1 MFLRRRQ
8 VDRRARECG
17 SPELQFRIHQ
27 EVFRNARMLR
37 VGTDHTSPSTVILTV
52 LDGSGYV
59 RGDSLSREGWSE
71 NQALSESACPFGTLL
86 HRGPQ

>member
-1 MFLRRRQ
+1 
-8 VDRRARECG
+8 
-17 SPELQFRIHQ
+17 
-27 EVFRNARMLR
+27 MLR